1 MIKYIKTTTSEKLV
15 INYLKYYLRLCSY
28 MVVLP
33 NRSIKYIKDKYKLLI
48 GEKTAEEIKIDFANV
63 YKPNKKLKR
72 EVKGRNLITGLP
84 SSIEITQDE
93 TQEALRESIEKI
105 VQETTSVLEQSD
117 PELSA
122 DIVEKGIVL
131 TGGGSLL
138 KGLLNVLEQELKRKI
153 LLSKEISNPK
163 N

>member
-1 MIKYIKTTTSEKLV
+1 M
-15 INYLKYYLRLCSY
+15 
-28 MVVLP
+28 
-33 NRSIKYIKDKYKLLI
+33 
-48 GEKTAEEIKIDFANV
+48 
-63 YKPNKKLKR
+63 
-72 EVKGRNLITGLP
+72 P

-93 TQEALRESIEKI
+93 TQEALRESIAKI

-138 KGLLNVLEQELKRKI
+138 KGLLNVLEQELKVPILIAESPLTCVAEGTGI
-153 LLSKEISNPK
+153 LLNNIKSIEYDQL
-163 N
+163 